1 MGRQIFLATGNAHKL
16 REFQQMF
23 GAGLRGSAEGG
34 LAAWVVEGAGELGG
48 MPEVEESAGTFAGN
62 ALIKARALRARA
74 PAGAW
79 VLADDSGLE
88 VAALGGAP
96 GVRSARYAGPGAKD
110 GENTAKLLRE
120 LGRVPETQRAA
131 RFVCVLA
138 LIGPD
143 GEEKMFEGAC
153 AGRIGAG
160 LAGGGGFGYDPV
172 FYPEGQ
178 AQTYAEIGDEEKNK
192 ISHRGR
198 AVEKLVEYLRG
209 MV

>member
-1 MGRQIFLATGNAHKL
+1 MKTVCYLATGNAHKL
-16 REFQQMF
+16 REFEQMF
-23 GAGLRGSAEGG
+23 AAAGL
-34 LAAWVVEGAGELGG
+34 AWEIEGAGKLGG
-48 MPEVEESAGTFAGN
+48 MPAVEESAEMFAGN
-62 ALIKARALRARA
+62 ALIKARALRARV

-96 GVRSARYAGPGAKD
+96 GVWSARFAGPQAKD

-120 LGRVPETQRAA
+120 LAGVPAGGRAA

-138 LIGPD
+138 LIGPG
-143 GEEKMFEGAC
+143 GEERIFEGAC
-153 AGRIGAG
+153 GGRIGTE

-172 FYPEGQ
+172 FYPTGFEN
-178 AQTYAEIGDEEKNK
+178 TYAELGDEEKNG

-198 AVEKLVEYLRG
+198 AMEKLVEWVRAARS
-209 MV
+209 V

>member
-1 MGRQIFLATGNAHKL
+1 MKFICYLATGNAHKL
-16 REFQQMF
+16 REFQQMLA
-23 GAGLRGSAEGG
+23 GAGLPWAVESA
-34 LAAWVVEGAGELGG
+34 AKLGG
-48 MPEVEESAGTFAGN
+48 MPEVEESAETFAGN
-62 ALIKARALRARA
+62 ALIKARALRAKA

-120 LGRVPETQRAA
+120 LASVPEGKRTA

-143 GEEKMFEGAC
+143 GAEKIFEGAC
-153 AGRIGAG
+153 AGRIGTMGAG
-160 LAGGGGFGYDPV
+160 AGGFGYDPV
-172 FYPEGQ
+172 FYPEGL
-178 AQTYAEIGDEEKNK
+178 AQTYAEIGEEVKNR

-198 AVEKLVEYLRG
+198 AVEKLAEWWRATK
-209 MV
+209 